1 MTLDLRISV
10 VIPTFRRVNQTV
22 LAVKSVLNQTVSVF
36 EIVIVQDE
44 ISSTL
49 LDELR
54 KENLLDSVNLI
65 QIEHTGIPG
74 KVRNVGID
82 NSSGDWIA
90 FLDSDDAWLPDKLK
104 QQSIFIKKFNL
115 DCISASNDRSLFKK
129 DKSFFDVM
137 LSGLL
142 KSNFV
147 VNSSVLVKRETLM
160 EIGRIPE
167 DRSLVGVEDY
177 AAWLRLCNKVKWVH
191 YLEDFV
197 VYEDSGKDRLSF
209 ELRKS
214 LLNSY
219 FAIISFA
226 EWQISNGRRII
237 LFRLVLKLLK
247 LSLISFRKRN

>member
-1 MTLDLRISV
+1 MTLELRISV

-22 LAVKSVLNQTVSVF
+22 VAVKSVLDQTVSVF

-49 LDELR
+49 SDELR
-54 KENLLDSVNLI
+54 KEDLLDSVKLI

-74 KVRNVGID
+74 KVRNVGIE
-82 NSSGDWIA
+82 NSSGDWIG
-90 FLDSDDAWLPDKLK
+90 FLDSDDLWLPDKLK
-104 QQSIFIKKFNL
+104 QQTIYIKNLNL

-129 DKSFFDVM
+129 ERSFFDVR
-137 LSGLL
+137 LRGLL

-147 VNSSVLVKRETLM
+147 VNSSVLVKRDKLV
-160 EIGRIPE
+160 EIGGIPE

-191 YLEDFV
+191 YLEDLV
-197 VYEDSGKDRLSF
+197 VYEDSGNDRLSF

-226 EWQISNGRRII
+226 EWRMSNGKRII
-237 LFRLVLKLLK
+237 LFRLVLKLLT
-247 LSLISFRKRN
+247 LSLITFRKSD